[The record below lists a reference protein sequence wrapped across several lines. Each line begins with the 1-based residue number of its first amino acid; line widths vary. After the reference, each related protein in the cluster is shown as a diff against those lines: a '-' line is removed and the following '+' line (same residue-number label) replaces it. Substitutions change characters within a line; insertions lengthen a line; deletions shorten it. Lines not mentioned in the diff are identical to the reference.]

1 MRADQYID
9 DLAAS
14 GSHHFT
20 TAAAMEAIGGSE
32 DAVRAQIRR
41 LNQRGLVASP
51 MRSFHV
57 IVSPVYRRYACPP
70 AEHFIDQLMETLDIP
85 YYVALLSA
93 AERHGAAHQR
103 PQVMQVM
110 VPESRP
116 DIICGDERIVM
127 FTARGDLNRMPV
139 VKINTPY
146 GSIKYATPEVT
157 ALEFVGYP
165 HRSCGLNNAGTVL
178 IELGEVINPQ
188 KLLEAAKLCPVGWSQ
203 RLGYLLEFTGWPELA
218 AAIEPFVRDSASC
231 YIPLRRAEK
240 TIGAKRNQR
249 WKVIVNHD
257 VDPDL

>member
-1 MRADQYID
+1 MRAEQYID

-14 GSHHFT
+14 GRGHFT

-57 IVSPVYRRYACPP
+57 ILHPVYRRYGCVP
-70 AEHFIDQLMETLDIP
+70 AEYFIDQLMETLGTP
-85 YYVALLSA
+85 YYLALLSA
-93 AERHGAAHQR
+93 AEQHGAAHQR

-110 VPESRP
+110 VPDSRP
-116 DIICGDERIVM
+116 SIKCGKTVIRFIV
-127 FTARGDLNRMPV
+127 RSDLERMPI
-139 VKINTPY
+139 VKINSPY
-146 GSIKYATPEVT
+146 GCIKYATPELT
-157 ALEFVGYP
+157 ALELVGYP
-165 HRSCGLNNAGTVL
+165 RRACGMDNVATIL
-178 IELGEVINPQ
+178 IELGEEIDP
-188 KLLEAAKLCPVGWSQ
+188 KMLLEAAKLCPVGWSQ

-218 AAIEPFVRDSASC
+218 AAIEPFVRDRANS
-231 YIPLRRAEK
+231 YIPLRRSQA
-240 TIGAKRNQR
+240 TAGGKRDTR